1 MGISRLS
8 AFLIVCL
15 GLGLGACRTS
25 VGGRYELDVEAT
37 KACVA
42 RAELDE
48 PEEAEMRGET
58 IKLLALTTVDVR
70 LDESGHLQSTTQL
83 AGPAPRVQKSQ
94 GTWQVDGGRV
104 IMKIEGEG
112 DTSCEVDGP
121 RLRCEKP
128 KRNELLTSYVLVR
141 Q

>member
-25 VGGRYELDVEAT
+25 VAGRYELDLEAT
-37 KACVA
+37 KAGVA
-42 RAELDE
+42 RAELDD

-58 IKLLALTTVDVR
+58 IKLLALTTVDVQ
-70 LDESGHLQSTTQL
+70 LDESGHLLSTTQL
-83 AGPAPRVQKSQ
+83 GGPAPRVQKSQ
-94 GTWQVDGGRV
+94 GTWQVDGRRV
-104 IMKIEGEG
+104 IMKVEGEG
-112 DTSCEVDGP
+112 DTSCEVEGP
-121 RLRCEKP
+121 RLRCQKP
-128 KRNELLTSYVLVR
+128 KRNKLLTSYVLVR